1 MKNRINIRASRAEDV
16 LGYVPHQL
24 TFHPRESLVL
34 LSMRGSS
41 LGATLRLDLPEAG
54 DDARLAAFAET
65 AVSYLRA
72 DGDADGSLVVLYT
85 DSPEQADPTNPA
97 SFAYW
102 PLAVFLEDL
111 LGAAGRPVRGAWVVG
126 PDSFRCVQCRTSPCC
141 PPQGHPKER
150 ITESYV
156 NLELMLLGSSVA
168 ATAGEAAVLVRSGS
182 LPDAAPAIRSRARD
196 LAAGFAGQWEA
207 GGVFMR
213 LLGSWDEAI
222 SSGDAAPA
230 VLAVL
235 LASLESH
242 HVRDA
247 VLVLAC
253 LDPAAAYYGA
263 AAHGRVDPLRPV
275 PPELA
280 AALPFDG
287 YLPGRS
293 GPEPGADLFTD
304 ILLGSYEPPVD
315 RERITRASEL
325 LALVHRMAEGAAK
338 PAAGTMLA
346 WLEWAQGRSSLAHEH
361 LRTVLAESPDYRLAG
376 LLESYFGLGTLPA
389 WLRRP
394 PGAAGRSPSAAA

>member
-1 MKNRINIRASRAEDV
+1 MKNRINIKASRAEDV

-24 TFHPRESLVL
+24 TFDPRESLVL

-65 AVSYLRA
+65 AVSYLGA
-72 DGDADGSLVVLYT
+72 DTEADGSLVVLYT
-85 DSPEQADPTNPA
+85 DIAGKAGAEA
-97 SFAYW
+97 SAYW

-111 LGAAGRPVRGAWVVG
+111 LGAAGTPVRGAWVVG
-126 PDSFRCVQCRTSPCC
+126 ADSFRCVQCRTSPCC
-141 PPQGHPKER
+141 PPQGHPAER
-150 ITESYV
+150 IRESYV
-156 NLELMLLGSSVA
+156 NLELMLLGSSVS
-168 ATAGEAAVLVRSGS
+168 ATAGQAAVLARSGAI
-182 LPDAAPAIRSRARD
+182 PDAAPAIRARARD
-196 LAAGFAGQWEA
+196 LAAGFAGEWEA

-222 SSGDAAPA
+222 SGGAEPT

-253 LDPAAAYYGA
+253 LNPAAAYYGA
-263 AAHGRVDPLRPV
+263 VAHGRVDPLRPV
-275 PPELA
+275 PPDLA

-304 ILLGSYEPPVD
+304 ILLGSYQPPVD

-325 LALVHRMAEGAAK
+325 LALLHRMAEGAAK

-361 LRTVLAESPDYRLAG
+361 LRTVLAESPDYRLAS

-394 PGAAGRSPSAAA
+394 PLAAGESPPAAA

>member
-1 MKNRINIRASRAEDV
+1 MKNKINIKATRAEDV

-34 LSMRGSS
+34 LSMRGTSI
-41 LGATLRLDLPEAG
+41 GATLRVDLPAAG

-85 DSPEQADPTNPA
+85 EYPGRADPTDPT

-111 LGAAGRPVRGAWVVG
+111 LGAAGTPVRGAWVVG
-126 PDSFRCVQCRTSPCC
+126 PDSFRCVECRTTPCC
-141 PPQGHPKER
+141 PPRGHPKEQ
-150 ITESYV
+150 ITGSYV
-156 NLELMLLGSSVA
+156 NLELMLHGSSVA
-168 ATAGEAAVLVRSGS
+168 TTAGEAASQVRSGA
-182 LPDAAPAIRSRARD
+182 LPDAAPSIRDRARD
-196 LAAGFAGQWEA
+196 VARVFAGQWEA

-222 SSGDAAPA
+222 DGGSAEPE

-263 AAHGRVDPLRPV
+263 VAHGRVDPLEPV

-280 AALPFDG
+280 GALPFDG

-293 GPEPGADLFTD
+293 GPEPGADLFSD
-304 ILLGSYEPPVD
+304 ILLGSYEAPVD
-315 RERITRASEL
+315 RERIARASEL
-325 LALVHRMAEGAAK
+325 LALLHRMAEGAAR

-361 LRTVLAESPDYRLAG
+361 LRSVLAELPDYRLAG

-394 PGAAGRSPSAAA
+394 PQAAGRNPSAA

>member
-1 MKNRINIRASRAEDV
+1 MKNRINIKASRAEDV

-65 AVSYLRA
+65 AVSYLGA
-72 DGDADGSLVVLYT
+72 DTEADGSLVVVYT
-85 DSPEQADPTNPA
+85 DATGGAGTEA
-97 SFAYW
+97 FAYW

-111 LGAAGRPVRGAWVVG
+111 LGVAGTPVRGAWAVG

-141 PPQGHPKER
+141 PPQGHPAARIKE
-150 ITESYV
+150 SHV
-156 NLELMLLGSSVA
+156 NLEMMLLGSSVS
-168 ATAGEAAVLVRSGS
+168 ATAGEAAVLARSGA
-182 LPDAAPAIRSRARD
+182 LPDAAPAIRARARD
-196 LAAGFAGQWEA
+196 LAAGFAGEWEA

-213 LLGSWDEAI
+213 VLGSWDEAI
-222 SSGDAAPA
+222 SSGTAEPL
-230 VLAVL
+230 VLSVL
-235 LASLESH
+235 LASLESD

-263 AAHGRVDPLRPV
+263 VAHGRVDPLRPV
-275 PPELA
+275 PPELMGV
-280 AALPFDG
+280 LPFDG
-287 YLPGRS
+287 YLPGSS

-304 ILLGSYEPPVD
+304 ILLGSYKPPVE
-315 RERITRASEL
+315 RERMTRTSEL
-325 LALVHRMAEGAAK
+325 LGLLHRLAEGAAK

-346 WLEWAQGRSSLAHEH
+346 WLEWAQGRSSLAHAH
-361 LRTVLAESPDYRLAG
+361 LQTVLAESPDYRLAG
-376 LLESYFGLGTLPA
+376 LLESFFGLGTLPA

-394 PGAAGRSPSAAA
+394 PAAAGESPSAAA